1 MMHGLQFPVVTDE
14 ELKLRHP
21 CGVIISGPQQ
31 TGKSTFTLRLVEE
44 ADIVF
49 HPPPKAQLYCYGE
62 YDDRIHDYRK
72 AGAIVMAG
80 LPDEATID
88 TLEKPAV
95 LYLDDLML
103 HAKDLYLQDL
113 FTKKIHH
120 KNLSVVFLVQNAFD
134 KNIRVARLN
143 SQYLVFMR
151 APNMALQ
158 LRNIGSQLFPGMLHY
173 FLDAARKA
181 LSKAYTYLLVDNHP
195 RTDDRL
201 RLRTGLFKG
210 EDKLVFLPK

>member
-1 MMHGLQFPVVTDE
+1 MEYGLQFPTVSAD

-21 CGVIISGPQQ
+21 CGVIVAGPQQ
-31 TGKSTFTLRLVEE
+31 SGKSTFILRMVEE
-44 ADIVF
+44 APQLFD
-49 HPPPKAQLYCYGE
+49 PPPKTQLYCYGE

-88 TLEKPAV
+88 ALEKPAII
-95 LYLDDLML
+95 YLDDLML
-103 HAKDLYLQDL
+103 HAKDMYLQDL

-120 KNLSVVFLVQNAFD
+120 KNISVIFLVQNAFD

-151 APNMALQ
+151 SPNMALQ
-158 LRNIGSQLFPGMLHY
+158 LKTIGTQLFPGMLRY
-173 FLDAARKA
+173 FMDAAGKA
-181 LSKAYTYLLVDNHP
+181 LHKAYTYFLCDNHP
-195 RTDDRL
+195 KTDDKL
-201 RLRTGLFKG
+201 RLRTGIFKG
-210 EDKLVFLPK
+210 EKMAIYLPK